1 MKAIWKFGPLH
12 VGQPMK
18 VMGRPVHLNISDGNN
33 IHVWCEVDPAWRDLP
48 NTKEGP
54 AWRDLPNT
62 KEGESE
68 VEWHT
73 VVLVP
78 TGESYEGKYLFS
90 TYVTYYDRGMKYYYH
105 LIEVER

>member
-18 VMGRPVHLNISDGNN
+18 VMGRPIHLNISDGNN
-33 IHVWCEVDPAWRDLP
+33 MHVWCEVD
-48 NTKEGP
+48 P

-78 TGESYEGKYLFS
+78 TGEPYEGKYLFS